1 MSETDGLRPGRS
13 VTKPH
18 RKGTVT
24 FLPYP
29 PRSADRNH
37 PTARAASPRS
47 GWAGAARWWF
57 DALDGRRIDAGR
69 MSWIAQVVGIHEVR
83 PHLWI
88 QLESDDASH
97 RVVLHVTLETRLDEA
112 LAAIAATC
120 PGGTGQQFVDV
131 PRE

>member
-1 MSETDGLRPGRS
+1 M
-13 VTKPH
+13 
-18 RKGTVT
+18 T

-29 PRSADRNH
+29 ARSADRNQ

-57 DALDGRRIDAGR
+57 DALDGRRIDVGR

-120 PGGTGQQFVDV
+120 SGEMGQVFVDV
-131 PRE
+131 QRV